1 MFKSLILQPLFLFEN
16 ILSRTTSGWSNM
28 LQAQPSDNGGLLPS
42 TSTSSI
48 SERFSVRW
56 KGFGGNVA
64 SALEE
69 LHQNGDFADI
79 TLVSGDGTRVECHRL
94 VLSAGSTY
102 FKRILVDIPYS
113 CCQHPVIILPDVKGK
128 VLNAIVCYLYNG
140 ETNVDHGMLE
150 EFLQSAS
157 GLNVKGMV
165 HQYPLDD
172 GQLTPPREDPTCS
185 ASAPNLALLSQ
196 TALTPDLSSVA
207 MPPSFNFLNMQPPL
221 PTMAVPPTTSQ
232 QQQQLTS
239 NNMSQSNNGLSILA
253 LAAVTSQATDR
264 KRSDA
269 DILSVQKLL
278 PRQRMRTEDTCGLLT
293 ENDENN
299 PMNSC
304 GTNLGSAI
312 NLSTKDINSLVS
324 RAPSN
329 VLPSTTLALNQL
341 RPIAPPTILS
351 SIFDQ
356 KQATLTASATCR
368 PIHQPI
374 VPPHLLTIP
383 NPSSVLG
390 LVKQHPTLSL
400 SQGSLGLNAD
410 QPSPPAQAID
420 MSAHANNS
428 SISPRPPTSMSS
440 QIYTSVASPFGGST
454 GSCGRSVGES
464 PENPPSSTD
473 GGSPL
478 PFTQLGNGHSLV
490 APNSY
495 SNLALDQTKKIR
507 KTKKKIMKD
516 DNDEGDDD
524 ENMDKEERG
533 DKAWKSRQPRSC
545 GHCGRVF
552 SNKFN
557 LKQVKYIVKFT

>member
-1 MFKSLILQPLFLFEN
+1 
-16 ILSRTTSGWSNM
+16 M
-28 LQAQPSDNGGLLPS
+28 LQAQSSDSGGLLPPTNPSS
-42 TSTSSI
+42 TA
-48 SERFSVRW
+48 ERFSVRW
-56 KGFGGNVA
+56 KGFSGNVA

-79 TLVSGDGTRVECHRL
+79 TLVSGDGIRMECHRL

-102 FKRILVDIPYS
+102 FRRILVDVPYS

-140 ETNVDHGMLE
+140 EANVDHGMLE
-150 EFLQSAS
+150 DFLQSAS

-165 HQYPLDD
+165 HQYPMDD
-172 GQLTPPREDPTCS
+172 GQLTPPREEPTS
-185 ASAPNLALLSQ
+185 NASAPNLALLST

-221 PTMAVPPTTSQ
+221 PSLAVPPTTSQ
-232 QQQQLTS
+232 HQQPTATNVGQA
-239 NNMSQSNNGLSILA
+239 NNGLSILA
-253 LAAVTSQATDR
+253 LAAVTSQAKER
-264 KRSDA
+264 KCSGGDV
-269 DILSVQKLL
+269 LSVQKLL
-278 PRQRMRTEDTCGLLT
+278 PRQRMRSEDTVGLLS
-293 ENDENN
+293 ENDEND

-304 GTNLGSAI
+304 GTNLGAAM
-312 NLSTKDINSLVS
+312 NLSTKDVNSLVS

-329 VLPSTTLALNQL
+329 ELPSAPLSLNQL

-356 KQATLTASATCR
+356 QKASETTTAICR

-383 NPSSVLG
+383 NPSSVLS
-390 LVKQHPTLSL
+390 LKQPPILSL
-400 SQGSLGLNAD
+400 THGGVGINVQ
-410 QPSPPAQAID
+410 QPSPPAQALD

-428 SISPRPPTSMSS
+428 SVSPRPPTSMTS
-440 QIYTSVASPFGGST
+440 QVYTSAASPFGGST
-454 GSCGRSVGES
+454 GSCGRSVGAS
-464 PENPPSSTD
+464 PENPPSSID

-490 APNSY
+490 TPNSF
-495 SNLALDQTKKIR
+495 SNLALDQGKKVR

-516 DNDEGDDD
+516 DNTGDEV

-557 LKQVKYIVKFT
+557 LKQVYQYFVLYFNTSEVYFILP